1 MIRKREFIAGKS
13 WQLLAFVVV
22 STMALAS
29 PLEHAAL
36 SVPSLGNQLKV
47 STNSTSLLQ
56 KKKRKKSLK
65 NSKGSATQ
73 SNTTEPSLLHL
84 RSTAKKTILLS
95 TEDHRSTALSSSSTI
110 QEIANPKTSSIPAK
124 SNAVGGSRE
133 SAALRRIQRE
143 WRDAAKLGIA
153 YDWLNHKSV
162 GKVTS
167 TQYVR
172 IGPFGKHLLRWHFS
186 VSGPPSS
193 DFANGIYHGRVL
205 LPKDYP
211 GSPPRIQVLTPSG
224 RFLPGQDIC
233 LSASS
238 FHPESW
244 TPRWTVLSLVDA
256 LRLHMLTQ
264 ANEIGGMNSTPQ
276 ERRAY
281 AKASRSWALGRV
293 QHSTMIEA
301 GLFPMEVGEAV
312 DTDIDD
318 EYSRS
323 TTIADNMHHE
333 PEGLIT
339 QPTVRQT
346 HEAAVVGKQQ
356 FPRHAGV
363 VAQLVNAI
371 YEVLRSP
378 PRLAVLLLLTVFL
391 LLNK

>member
-1 MIRKREFIAGKS
+1 MIRKRAFIAGKI
-13 WQLLAFVVV
+13 WQLLALMVL
-22 STMALAS
+22 STMALAP

-36 SVPSLGNQLKV
+36 SVPSAGNQLQI
-47 STNSTSLLQ
+47 STNRTSLLQ
-56 KKKRKKSLK
+56 KKKRKKKLR
-65 NSKGSATQ
+65 NNDGSATQ
-73 SNTTEPSLLHL
+73 SNATEPSLVYL
-84 RSTAKKTILLS
+84 RRTVKKTILLTTEGDKS
-95 TEDHRSTALSSSSTI
+95 TILTSSSTI
-110 QEIANPKTSSIPAK
+110 QKVTNPKERSISAK
-124 SNAVGGSRE
+124 SNTIGGSRE

-162 GKVTS
+162 GKVT
-167 TQYVR
+167 TTRYVR

-264 ANEIGGMNSTPQ
+264 ANEIGGMNATPQ

-281 AKASRSWALGRV
+281 AKASRSWTLGRV
-293 QHSTMIEA
+293 QHSSMIEA
-301 GLFPMEVGEAV
+301 GLFPMDVGEAV
-312 DTDIDD
+312 DIRFDN
-318 EYSRS
+318 ENSRS
-323 TTIADNMHHE
+323 ATPTDNGHHE
-333 PEGLIT
+333 PEGKIT
-339 QPTVRQT
+339 QQIVRQT
-346 HEAAVVGKQQ
+346 YEAAAVGKQQ

-371 YEVLRSP
+371 YDVLRSP
-378 PRLAVLLLLTVFL
+378 PRLAVLLLLTVFV